1 MRSQHGQRKASCH
14 DGVERQISFH
24 SHSDPLPICSKYP
37 PVSSRRDRSRY
48 AAVFQD
54 QYGEFSELQREVGA
68 TQAKLRQLEAL
79 LMSLPPPRSQVSPG
93 ASSVPS
99 SLRLCFIYRVG
110 TAIKAMSALYHPS
123 EPLLHLALS
132 EGGSCGSSSPERV

>member
-1 MRSQHGQRKASCH
+1 M
-14 DGVERQISFH
+14 
-24 SHSDPLPICSKYP
+24 
-37 PVSSRRDRSRY
+37 
-48 AAVFQD
+48 FQD
-54 QYGEFSELQREVGA
+54 QYEEFSELQREVGA